1 MKKGLILFVAS
12 LYVLAFAS
20 FVSATTY
27 TFQPSDKDLM
37 DLDHYYADLWGI
49 DKTLG
54 AGEFITG
61 ATISF
66 DNIRNWKVEPN
77 DLYLS
82 LLYQAPSGYTREY
95 DRARVSTNYWENDP
109 FFAVELEHY
118 VDLPAVA
125 QDLTYTFT
133 APEISLLTIAIS
145 DGNFGLGFDADC
157 HFYNDGITFT
167 LETSTSEVPE
177 PATMI
182 LFGAG
187 LAGLAGLR
195 RRQRK

>member
-12 LYVLAFAS
+12 LYVLALAS
-20 FVSATTY
+20 VVSATTY

-66 DNIRNWKVEPN
+66 DNIRNWNDESN

-82 LLYQAPSGYTREY
+82 LLYQAPLGYTWAY
-95 DRARVSTNYWENDP
+95 DNEVVTNYWENDP

-118 VDLPAVA
+118 ADLSDVA
-125 QDLTYTFT
+125 QNLTYTFT

-187 LAGLAGLR
+187 LVGLAGIR